1 MKITDVKALHLRL
14 PVVREIA
21 DGTQDCLIVE
31 VQTDSGLVG
40 LGEVVSG
47 SYVARAV
54 IEAPRSAPFRHGLA
68 EILIGMDPLDT
79 EAAFKAMTEGTYWY
93 GPGGVARH
101 AISGIDMA
109 LWDIKGKAAN
119 LPIRRLLSLDPI
131 DVIPAYASILWPN
144 SPDEVADS
152 AAEFLEKGYRSVKY
166 GWAPMGPDPSLDVNL
181 VDAARQALGAD
192 IQLMIDAGRAWDAET
207 AFARACAFAPFDLT
221 WLEEPLKPYDLTG
234 FVQLCA
240 KSPLPIA
247 TGEVLAL
254 TEEFDPL
261 IELAKVQIIQPD
273 LGRIGGFT
281 QAQKLAERCRKSGK
295 TRPVPHA
302 YGTGVLLSASAQ
314 WAATLNEP
322 LTEYTRA
329 PSPLA
334 QELAIH
340 EMRFE
345 NGSLHLSNQPG
356 LGVDLNYEI
365 VNYYR
370 MS

>member
-14 PVVREIA
+14 PVIQEIA
-21 DGTQDCLIVE
+21 DGTQDCLIVKIN
-31 VQTDSGLVG
+31 TDSGLVG

-79 EAAFKAMTEGTYWY
+79 DTAFDAMTEGTYWY

-109 LWDIKGKAAN
+109 LWDIKGKAAK
-119 LPIRRLLSLDPI
+119 LPVRRLLSPDPV
-131 DVIPAYASILWPN
+131 DAVPAYASVLWPN
-144 SPDEVADS
+144 SPDAVADS
-152 AAEFLEKGYRSVKY
+152 AAGFLDTGYCAVKY
-166 GWAPMGPDPSLDVNL
+166 GWAPMGPDASLDVRL
-181 VDAARQALGAD
+181 VEAARQALGPD
-192 IQLMIDAGRAWDAET
+192 IQLMVDAGRAWDADT

-221 WLEEPLKPYDLTG
+221 WLEEPLKPYDVAG

-240 KSPLPIA
+240 ESPLPIA

-254 TEEFDPL
+254 AEEFEPL
-261 IELAKVQIIQPD
+261 IDLAQIQVIQPD
-273 LGRIGGFT
+273 LGRIGGLT
-281 QAQKLAERCRKSGK
+281 QAHQLAERCRNSGK

-302 YGTGVLLSASAQ
+302 YGTGILLSASTQ
-314 WAATLNEP
+314 WAATLDDP

-340 EMRFE
+340 DMRFDE
-345 NGSLHLSNQPG
+345 GFLHLSDEPG
-356 LGVDLNYEI
+356 LGVNLNSEI
-365 VNYYR
+365 VNRYR
-370 MS
+370 MP